1 MTGGSAVFVNDD
13 EGRYLAVNDAAIAL
27 LGYSREEFAAL
38 NARDVSVASE
48 DELAEVYAMLK
59 RGRSVRR
66 IARLRRKDGVTGT
79 ISYVGLESVV
89 AGLPVIVAVTAP
101 IDTFT
106 PDSA

>member
-1 MTGGSAVFVNDD
+1 MTGGSAVFVCDD
-13 EGRYLAVNDAAIAL
+13 DGRYLAVNDAAIAL

-38 NARDVSVASE
+38 NACDISVRS

-59 RGRSVRR
+59 RARSVRR

-79 ISYVGLESVV
+79 ISYVGLESLV

-106 PDSA
+106 PDDA

>member
-66 IARLRRKDGVTGT
+66 IARLRRKDGVTGA
-79 ISYVGLESVV
+79 EDVV
-89 AGLPVIVAVTAP
+89 AVRDWCEETREWLPEVR
-101 IDTFT
+101 
-106 PDSA
+106 